1 MRNIKWI
8 FIVYAVLAAVSL
20 GLVGIAIGERNTI
33 GMVLAFILFG
43 AVMGLGFKT
52 KRKMRENGQL

>member
-1 MRNIKWI
+1 MKDIKWI

-20 GLVGIAIGERNTI
+20 GLVGIAIGERNTL
-33 GMVLAFILFG
+33 GMVLGFILFG
-43 AVMGLGFKT
+43 VVMGLGFKT